1 VAKRTTHII
10 FGIGLAAFL
19 IEGEE
24 LIELLPA
31 IFSAFL
37 GTILPDLDLRVL
49 HRSLL
54 HNIFV
59 LGITTIALHIMVITT
74 TYSSF
79 TSNITLS
86 YSIAYASHILL
97 DLLTGGVTPFYP
109 LHKKKLC
116 IISVGY
122 DDFIVNSIMTVIGLT
137 LIFLK
142 IHH

>member
-1 VAKRTTHII
+1 MAKRTTHIV
-10 FGIGLAAFL
+10 FGIGSAAFL
-19 IEGEE
+19 IKGEE
-24 LIELLPA
+24 LIELLPT

-37 GTILPDLDLRVL
+37 GTVLPDLDLRVL

-59 LGITTIALHIMVITT
+59 LGITTIALYIMAIAT

-79 TSNITLS
+79 AFNITMS

-97 DLLTGGVTPFYP
+97 DLLTGGVKLFYP
-109 LHKKKLC
+109 LHKKKFYIL
-116 IISVGY
+116 SVGY
-122 DDFIVNSIMTVIGLT
+122 DDFTVNSIMIVIGLT

-142 IHH
+142 IHY